1 MNEIIVLTNEANAE
15 KINNFVN
22 SAILYGLPTGRGRD
36 DYYKIQFP

>member
-22 SAILYGLPTGRGRD
+22 SAILYGRPVAVMR
-36 DYYKIQFP
+36 DYYYKTQFP